1 MALLVSTRCYRHI
14 GGAAQKSID
23 QAAETDQVFR
33 RAGEG
38 RILRRGGGVVEIR
51 PFGRD

>member
-23 QAAETDQVFR
+23 EAAKAE
-33 RAGEG
+33 
-38 RILRRGGGVVEIR
+38 
-51 PFGRD
+51 